1 MAIAVQEA
9 TARLGLF
16 SGKGLAVLIKQE
28 FPKWVL
34 YLALTL
40 VVGANSFNIGADL
53 GSMAA
58 ATRLLIPI
66 PQTILVIGFAS
77 AMAFLEIVVPY
88 RQYSKVLRWLCISIL
103 SYVLVLFI
111 VNVSWHEVLRNLLI
125 PSFSFKRA
133 EIAAVIAVFGTTI
146 SPYLFFWQTSEEVE
160 EGPVKAGDS
169 VEHVKA
175 HLRSM
180 RGDVTAG
187 MFSGVFV
194 MFAIMVTSAATLHAN
209 GIINIGTAEDAARA
223 LEPLAGSS
231 AKVLFAL
238 GIVGTGL
245 LAVPVLAGASSYAI
259 SEALGW
265 REGLSLKM
273 SQAKGF
279 YFVILGSMLL
289 GLAMNFIGLNPVRA
303 LYLSAVLNGLAA
315 PPLIVMILLL
325 SRRKHVLGEHT
336 SGKISQFGV
345 GMAALISAAL
355 PIAFIFAR

>member
-1 MAIAVQEA
+1 M
-9 TARLGLF
+9 
-16 SGKGLAVLIKQE
+16 
-28 FPKWVL
+28 
-34 YLALTL
+34 
-40 VVGANSFNIGADL
+40 
-53 GSMAA
+53 
-58 ATRLLIPI
+58 
-66 PQTILVIGFAS
+66 
-77 AMAFLEIVVPY
+77 
-88 RQYSKVLRWLCISIL
+88 
-103 SYVLVLFI
+103 
-111 VNVSWHEVLRNLLI
+111 LRNLLI

-133 EIAAVIAVFGTTI
+133 EITAVIAVFGTTI

-160 EGPVKAGDS
+160 EGPVRAGDS
-169 VEHVKA
+169 PQHVKT
-175 HLRSM
+175 HLRAM

-209 GIINIGTAEDAARA
+209 GIVNIGTAEDAARA

-231 AKVLFAL
+231 AKVLFAI
-238 GIVGTGL
+238 GILGTGL

-289 GLAMNFIGLNPVRA
+289 GLVMNFIGLNPVRA